1 VVAHPAAVVLGLLL
15 LRAQTAGALRHA
27 ICTAFEPASEHG
39 RRGLDELH
47 GQAVN
52 LLSFQ
57 QMPTAVF
64 DAQIAFN
71 MLARYGEKS
80 TPTLESLERRVLAHL
95 EKITESRTALPA
107 LRLAQAPI
115 FHGHVFS
122 LYLEFEALVAAADL
136 TRALAGDHVRVT
148 GPGEDSPTNVAAAGQ
163 DEILV
168 EIRRDA
174 RHERGLWVWA
184 AADNLRIA
192 ALTAVDC
199 AAALARMRS
208 KGSVQ

>member
-1 VVAHPAAVVLGLLL
+1 M
-15 LRAQTAGALRHA
+15 RAQKAGTLRNA
-27 ICTAFEPASEHG
+27 VCSAFEPASEHG
-39 RRGLDELH
+39 RRGIDELH
-47 GQAVN
+47 GQTVN

-64 DAQIAFN
+64 DAQVAFN

-80 TPTLESLERRVLAHL
+80 TPALESVERRILAHL
-95 EKITESRTALPA
+95 VTITDGRAMQPA
-107 LRLAQAPI
+107 LALAQSPV
-115 FHGHVFS
+115 FHGHIFS
-122 LYLEFEALVAAADL
+122 LYLEFEQAVAAADL
-136 TRALAGDHVRVT
+136 TRALAGDHVSVARLA
-148 GPGEDSPTNVAAAGQ
+148 EDSPSNVGAAGQ
-163 DEILV
+163 DDVLV
-168 EIRRDA
+168 EIRPDV